1 MYAFLKKRYGQ
12 NFLIDQNIL
21 RKISNLIKSK
31 DLNIYEIGPGDG
43 KLTEKIIENNPRQ
56 LTIIEIDKDLIPILK
71 TKFSKFSNLTI
82 LNKDILDTEIN
93 IDCDTLVS
101 NLPYNISSQILVKI
115 CTQNQIP
122 ENCILM
128 FQKEFAERL
137 LESKLNS
144 LNSLVNCFYDIKK
157 EFYIS
162 KNCFR
167 PIPKID
173 SAVLNFTKKKNF
185 LIQKSEIMNFIEFKR
200 KIFSHKRKTLKNI
213 LKNSKINFD
222 DINLEKRAEEL
233 NLNYLIEIFRK
244 VNDEIYLRN
253 LSN

>member
-1 MYAFLKKRYGQ
+1 MYAFLKKKYGQ

-31 DLNIYEIGPGDG
+31 DLNIFEIGPGDG

-137 LESKLNS
+137 LESKLS
-144 LNSLVNCFYDIKK
+144 LC
-157 EFYIS
+157 
-162 KNCFR
+162 
-167 PIPKID
+167 
-173 SAVLNFTKKKNF
+173 
-185 LIQKSEIMNFIEFKR
+185 
-200 KIFSHKRKTLKNI
+200 
-213 LKNSKINFD
+213 
-222 DINLEKRAEEL
+222 LEVVDR
-233 NLNYLIEIFRK
+233 
-244 VNDEIYLRN
+244 
-253 LSN
+253 